1 VPTAQEQGL
10 KDFEVANW
18 MAFFL
23 PKRTP
28 APIVARLREA
38 TTTALADTAVQ
49 EKLRVLG
56 AEPVTGERMP
66 LDRLPAFVAGEMA
79 KWRAIIKQA
88 GIRLE

>member
-1 VPTAQEQGL
+1 
-10 KDFEVANW
+10 

-23 PKRTP
+23 PRGTP

-38 TTTALADTAVQ
+38 TTTALADAAVQ

-56 AEPVTGERMP
+56 AEPVASGRMP
-66 LDRLPAFVAGEMA
+66 LDRLPAFVTGEMA
-79 KWRAIIKQA
+79 KWRTTIKQA